1 MSRVRRAWTMFKV
14 SLRVLNTRKE
24 LVLFPIISGLAS
36 LVVVVSFAV
45 PWVTSALVF
54 DSTAVSYLVLVL
66 GYFVLAYV
74 TVFCQVALVSQA
86 DVALRGGDPT
96 VAGGLRAAGRLWLR
110 ILPWALLSA
119 TVSQLLRVL
128 EDRAPG
134 LARFAISLLGA
145 AWSVMTYL
153 VVPILVF
160 EGADIVSGLKRS
172 VKLVKGTWGEN
183 VVGNSGVGVI
193 GFLLGLLAL
202 PVIALGS
209 SSGSSAVLTTCVVVA
224 VVWVLLVTVLTS
236 ALTGV
241 YQTTLYHYAAEGS
254 VPEPYAHA
262 DLAGALPARR

>member
-14 SLRVLNTRKE
+14 SLRVLKTRKE
-24 LVLFPIISGLAS
+24 LVLFPIISGAAS
-36 LVVVVSFAV
+36 LVVLVSFAV
-45 PWVTSALVF
+45 PLATSAVAF
-54 DSTAVSYLVLVL
+54 DSMAMPYVVIAL

-74 TVFCQVALVSQA
+74 AVFCQVALVSQA

-96 VAGGLRAAGRLWLR
+96 VAGGFRAAGGLWLR

-134 LARFAISLLGA
+134 LARYAVSLVGA
-145 AWSVMTYL
+145 AWSVVTYL

-160 EGADIVSGLKRS
+160 ERVGIGSGLKRS

-209 SSGSSAVLTTCVVVA
+209 SSGSSTVLTACVVVA
-224 VVWVLLVTVLTS
+224 VVWVLLVTVLAS
-236 ALTGV
+236 ALTGI
-241 YQTTLYHYAAEGS
+241 YQTTLYHYAAEGT
-254 VPEPYAHA
+254 VPKPYAHA